1 MQNFKEH
8 IILKLAVIFLT
19 AILVFPSI
27 VKLSHSFENHKHE
40 VCTEKTSD
48 HHLHQIDVDCDFY
61 KIKLNN
67 SLSFSVFS
75 YTLLKVKNNHKPILS
90 QYQFISSY
98 QRLGIELRGPPQ
110 FV

>member
-1 MQNFKEH
+1 MRTFKH
-8 IILKLAVIFLT
+8 ILLKSLAL
-19 AILVFPSI
+19 ILVVTVLLPAT
-27 VKLSHSFENHKHE
+27 VKAMHVFEDHKHD

-48 HHLHQIDVDCDFY
+48 HHLHQIDVDCEFY

-75 YTLLKVKNNHKPILS
+75 YTLIEIKNNHKPFLS

-98 QRLGIELRGPPQ
+98 QRLGIVLRGPPQ

>member
-1 MQNFKEH
+1 MHTFKH
-8 IILKLAVIFLT
+8 ILTKSLALL
-19 AILVFPSI
+19 LVVTVLLPAT
-27 VKLSHSFENHKHE
+27 VKAMHVFENHKHE

-75 YTLLKVKNNHKPILS
+75 YTLLEVKNNHKPILS

-98 QRLGIELRGPPQ
+98 QRLGIVLRGPPQ
-110 FV
+110 IV

>member
-1 MQNFKEH
+1 MHTFKH
-8 IILKLAVIFLT
+8 ILLKSLAI
-19 AILVFPSI
+19 II
-27 VKLSHSFENHKHE
+27 VVTVLLPATVKAMHVFENHKHD

-98 QRLGIELRGPPQ
+98 QRLGIVLRGPPQ

>member
-1 MQNFKEH
+1 MHTFKH
-8 IILKLAVIFLT
+8 ILLKSLAL
-19 AILVFPSI
+19 ILVVTVLLPVT
-27 VKLSHSFENHKHE
+27 VKAMHVFENHKHD

-48 HHLHQIDVDCDFY
+48 HHLHQIDLDCEFY

-75 YTLLKVKNNHKPILS
+75 YTLLEVKNNHKPILS

-98 QRLGIELRGPPQ
+98 QRLGIVLRGPPQ

>member
-1 MQNFKEH
+1 MYTIKH
-8 IILKLAVIFLT
+8 IISKSLAL
-19 AILVFPSI
+19 ILVVTVLLPAT
-27 VKLSHSFENHKHE
+27 VKALHVFENHKHE
-40 VCTEKTSD
+40 VCTDKTSD
-48 HHLHQIDVDCDFY
+48 HHLHQLDVDCDFY

-75 YTLLKVKNNHKPILS
+75 YTLLEVKNNHKPIHS

-98 QRLGIELRGPPQ
+98 QRLGIVLRGPPQ